1 MGIAKPRRG
10 YMATPNTEIPLNDRE
25 PGTVASIAMEQLRS
39 YQGRATYWPMGR
51 HEHWD
56 EWYEIMRTC
65 WCCTVCDPCETL
77 WFVNDPADNVFSYTE
92 DEILTLK
99 VAHIRQAHDVDGSND
114 GKRTD

>member
-1 MGIAKPRRG
+1 VSEGF
-10 YMATPNTEIPLNDRE
+10 YFQTPNVMVPLNSRGEDE
-25 PGTVASIAMEQLRS
+25 IAPIAMEQLRS
-39 YQGRATYWPMGR
+39 YQRRAANWPMER

-56 EWYEIMRTC
+56 ERHDMFRNC

-77 WFVNDPADNVFSYTE
+77 WFVDDPAGQIFTYTE

-99 VAHIRQAHDVDGSND
+99 VAHIRQAHDKDGTNN

>member
-1 MGIAKPRRG
+1 
-10 YMATPNTEIPLNDRE
+10 
-25 PGTVASIAMEQLRS
+25 ME
-39 YQGRATYWPMGR
+39 R

-56 EWYEIMRTC
+56 ERHDMFRNC

-77 WFVNDPADNVFSYTE
+77 WFVDDPAGQIFTYTE

-99 VAHIRQAHDVDGSND
+99 VAHIRQAHDKDGTNN